1 MSDGFKDIRDASQK
15 TDAPLREMLS
25 QMRQALH
32 WLRDNT
38 LTIRELRGAGL
49 ADERGR
55 LLPIDLSQI
64 AEGAQGPA
72 GEQGPPGAGVE
83 PPDLTQPPTPTG
95 LTAVGALASVI
106 AQWGNPSYTAG
117 HGHKQ
122 TNIYATKQ
130 PAADATLYTIAD
142 AVRVSAAPGAQT
154 IASVASDPDVKWRI
168 WIKWESNDGV
178 ESDPAGGVN
187 GVVVTTGQDVSALLA
202 VLSGELTA
210 TQLASSLATPIA
222 LIPSKTQTF
231 RQAAVPTA
239 VATGD
244 LWIDTGAT
252 NLLLRSQEFDN
263 AYWGKTGASVAGAS
277 INASTAPDGTLTA
290 DKLTESGANSN
301 HYLEAPPPVL
311 AAGVHDLSVYAKA
324 AGRSWICLGLGPGER
339 AFFDLATGAV
349 STVTAGVTASSVSVG
364 DGWFRISINRTV
376 AAGAT
381 PVQFILATG
390 PGTIGYTGDGVS
402 GVLLWGAMLR
412 EGALARYVPTEGAP
426 VSTVGNNQTL
436 RWSGT
441 AWELSDDARIGET
454 SAAVTTEIANRIS
467 GDSANASAINTVNA
481 RLNSGGDVAGAIVS
495 VNATASTA
503 LTNAATADGKAV
515 SAQSAANAAQG
526 TANTANA
533 LATANASLITTVQS
547 SLANASGNRVSN
559 SSFELDSNGDGVADG
574 FLIYNNSGMAVAAS
588 RTPGRLGGYAQK
600 IDFTGTANASQQGI
614 IVATANQLW
623 EPGKTY
629 VAAFYAKAG
638 GAQVGMSIATRWSVA
653 PQAQEVLLNPV
664 LSTSWQRYA
673 FKFTMQASLV
683 EPDGLLHL
691 TTTDGWVARN
701 GPIEFDDV
709 TIYEGTEL
717 LAYEPGRDGGGLMT
731 AAVQTEATT
740 RASQDGL
747 LFAKYGVKLDVNGY
761 TIGWAANNDGVQ
773 GTIVFRTDTFIV
785 GGTGYSPVQ
794 PFIIRTSGG
803 TEGGVSYPAGV
814 YMDSAY
820 ITNLTAMWA
829 RFGTLVADS
838 VQATEISAA
847 RLTVGTGAIGGN
859 LRSTTY
865 TGGSIGW
872 IVRPDGYAEFNNVVV
887 RGTVYA
893 SAGAIGGSY
902 IGSTYIQST
911 TWVSGSNGWR
921 FNSDGTGWV
930 GGIYMDTT
938 SIRSANYIL
947 NSQGFALRAD
957 GTGQIGG
964 LKINAT
970 NIESSNYVAG
980 TSGMRIS
987 YNGDVEIDNLTA
999 RGNITASSLDA
1010 LTADIVQ
1017 TIHVAG
1023 DAVGSNKFAQF
1034 QGYTPTGWNS
1044 LCSITQT
1051 GFPAN
1056 SKSIVFF
1063 ELYIQHLNALSGST
1077 ATLSWAIKCN
1087 GVDIYGPVP
1096 TWTMTFGQSRTI
1108 ALRPIAHTSSPV
1120 APVYSLHVY
1129 ASNSDVYVD
1138 ASITVIG
1145 VKK

>member
-38 LTIRELRGAGL
+38 PTIRALQGAGL

-64 AEGAQGPA
+64 AVGAQGPA

-187 GVVVTTGQDVSALLA
+187 GVVVTTGQDVSALLS

-210 TQLASSLATPIA
+210 AQLASSLATPIA

-244 LWIDTGAT
+244 LWIDTGST
-252 NLLLRSQEFDN
+252 NLFLWSDDMVQWAASASAGCTIVADAVAGPDGVINADKIREGTANQAHLFDRN
-263 AYWGKTGASVAGAS
+263 QALDATGAYTLATSAKSAERSVL
-277 INASTAPDGTLTA
+277 I
-290 DKLTESGANSN
+290 
-301 HYLEAPPPVL
+301 
-311 AAGVHDLSVYAKA
+311 
-324 AGRSWICLGLGPGER
+324 LGLQCGGQSMIR
-339 AFFDLATGAV
+339 WRFNLATGVASALDAGGSGGMVSEGGGWYRCWLTAAMGSTVSPIQRIQIEDNDSGPTIYTGNGASGLYVAARQLEAGSTRGRYIPTTSASV
-349 STVTAGVTASSVSVG
+349 ST
-364 DGWFRISINRTV
+364 I
-376 AAGAT
+376 
-381 PVQFILATG
+381 
-390 PGTIGYTGDGVS
+390 
-402 GVLLWGAMLR
+402 
-412 EGALARYVPTEGAP
+412 
-426 VSTVGNNQTL
+426 GNNQTL
-436 RWSGT
+436 RWSGA
-441 AWELSDDARIGET
+441 AWVLSDDARIGAT
-454 SAAVTTEIANRIS
+454 AAAVVTETANRIS
-467 GDSANASAINTVNA
+467 GDA
-481 RLNSGGDVAGAIVS
+481 
-495 VNATASTA
+495 
-503 LTNAATADGKAV
+503 
-515 SAQSAANAAQG
+515 
-526 TANTANA
+526 
-533 LATANASLITTVQS
+533 ANASLITTVQS
-547 SLANASGNRVSN
+547 SLANAAGNRVKN
-559 SSFELDSNGDGVADG
+559 SSFELDVNGNGFADGVG
-574 FLIYNNSGMAVAAS
+574 EYNNGAISTSVSLVAG
-588 RTPGRLGGYAQK
+588 RTGGLAQRVN
-600 IDFTGTANASQQGI
+600 FTGTANTNTQGI
-614 IVATANQLW
+614 NIQSSNMNPDWVT
-623 EPGKTY
+623 GKTY
-629 VAAFYAKAG
+629 VISFYAKGSG
-638 GAQVGMSIATRWSVA
+638 GQIGRTMVLGWNTHPATSTT
-653 PQAQEVLLNPV
+653 LLNPP
-664 LSTSWQRYA
+664 LSSEWQRYA
-673 FKFTMQASLV
+673 FRITWGASV
-683 EPDGLLHL
+683 ETGGQIYL
-691 TTTDGWVARN
+691 TSATGSPARN
-701 GPIEFDDV
+701 GILDFDDLMV
-709 TIYEGTEL
+709 QEGDTL
-717 LAYEPGRDGGGLMT
+717 TAYTPGLDGGGALT
-731 AAVQTEATT
+731 ASVQTEAAT

-838 VQATEISAA
+838 VQATEISAS

-893 SAGAIGGSY
+893 SAGAIGGSF

-938 SIRSANYIL
+938 SIRSSNYIL

-964 LKINAT
+964 LKVNAT

-980 TSGMRIS
+980 TSGMRIN

-999 RGNITASSLDA
+999 RGDITANHLDA
-1010 LTADIVQ
+1010 ASGTFSGTMTAAAVEAVDSINLKGNSVVIPVGVEWSGSVSNNTTWVTGTGSFDAKGGGVIVSGS
-1017 TIHVAG
+1017 VRVSG
-1023 DAVGSNKFAQF
+1023 SVVGGSSGRAVLRIYRDGSLLRSAYGKRISPGSSEEADLAYVFMD
-1034 QGYTPTGWNS
+1034 TPTSGGHTYQIGGSVENQNNRIIAAS
-1044 LCSITQT
+1044 LACV
-1051 GFPAN
+1051 A
-1056 SKSIVFF
+1056 
-1063 ELYIQHLNALSGST
+1063 
-1077 ATLSWAIKCN
+1077 AIKL
-1087 GVDIYGPVP
+1087 GV
-1096 TWTMTFGQSRTI
+1096 
-1108 ALRPIAHTSSPV
+1108 
-1120 APVYSLHVY
+1120 
-1129 ASNSDVYVD
+1129 
-1138 ASITVIG
+1138 
-1145 VKK
+1145 

>member
-38 LTIRELRGAGL
+38 PTIRALQGAGL

-64 AEGAQGPA
+64 AVGAQGPA
-72 GEQGPPGAGVE
+72 GDQGPPGAGVE

-178 ESDPAGGVN
+178 ESPPAGGVN
-187 GVVVTTGQDVSALLA
+187 GVVATTGQDVSSILS

-244 LWIDTGAT
+244 LWIDTGST
-252 NLLLRSQEFDN
+252 NLLLRSQEFGDSYWEKVSATVFDN
-263 AYWGKTGASVAGAS
+263 AVS
-277 INASTAPDGTLTA
+277 APDGSTTAEKIIESAATA
-290 DKLTESGANSN
+290 DHALRLSSTSLSAGQ
-301 HYLEAPPPVL
+301 HVL
-311 AAGVHDLSVYAKA
+311 SIYAKA
-324 AGRSWICLGLGPGER
+324 AER
-339 AFFDLATGAV
+339 TTLTLYKNNSGSNEARLFNLSTGTTSANGIGYGNATGYGMEDV
-349 STVTAGVTASSVSVG
+349 GGGWWRCWILVNSTGGSSGVGFLLQGASYAG
-364 DGWFRISINRTV
+364 DGT
-376 AAGAT
+376 
-381 PVQFILATG
+381 
-390 PGTIGYTGDGVS
+390 S
-402 GVLLWGAMLR
+402 GLYLWGAQL
-412 EGALARYVPTEGAP
+412 EQASAIGRYIPTTSAS

-436 RWSGT
+436 RWSGS
-441 AWELSDDARIGET
+441 AWVLSDDARIGAT
-454 SAAVTTEIANRIS
+454 AAAVTTEITNRIN
-467 GDSANASAINTVNA
+467 GDA
-481 RLNSGGDVAGAIVS
+481 
-495 VNATASTA
+495 
-503 LTNAATADGKAV
+503 
-515 SAQSAANAAQG
+515 
-526 TANTANA
+526 
-533 LATANASLITTVQS
+533 ANASLITTVQS
-547 SLANASGNRVSN
+547 SVQAQRAAGASIWPDPHILDAAAWQAAIWGALPSIVTLSDGVSGTKAFRSPSGSWASARGVKRVPLTEDRKYRVSAKVRRTADAN
-559 SSFELDSNGDGVADG
+559 GVFYLRLDRGTAETGAYEELAIGVEVITPTTSWAT
-574 FLIYNNSGMAVAAS
+574 YSGEFTAAS
-588 RTPGRLGGYAQK
+588 TQK
-600 IDFTGTANASQQGI
+600 FGS
-614 IVATANQLW
+614 
-623 EPGKTY
+623 P
-629 VAAFYAKAG
+629 
-638 GAQVGMSIATRWSVA
+638 M
-653 PQAQEVLLNPV
+653 VLLN
-664 LSTSWQRYA
+664 LSGTLGYMEAQDVR
-673 FKFTMQASLV
+673 
-683 EPDGLLHL
+683 
-691 TTTDGWVARN
+691 
-701 GPIEFDDV
+701 IEDV
-709 TIYEGTEL
+709 TEATT
-717 LAYEPGRDGGGLMT
+717 LA
-731 AAVQTEATT
+731 ASVQTEAAT

-794 PFIIRTSGG
+794 PFIIRTSSG

-872 IVRPDGYAEFNNVVV
+872 IVRPDGYAEFNDVVV

-964 LKINAT
+964 LKVNADS
-970 NIESSNYVAG
+970 IESSNYVAG
-980 TSGMRIS
+980 TSGMRIN

-999 RGNITASSLDA
+999 RGNITANHLDA
-1010 LTADIVQ
+1010 ASGTFAGTMTA
-1017 TIHVAG
+1017 A
-1023 DAVGSNKFAQF
+1023 AVNAVDSINIKDNAVVVPVSATWLAPLGSNGNDTWVASTPSFDARGGAVAITATVVITAVSGTGFLFYSLRIYRDGWQV
-1034 QGYTPTGWNS
+1034 QGFVDTLLGGAGTSVSHVVTATFVDTPPPGSHSYQIGGSNGTNNNR
-1044 LCSITQT
+1044 ITQ
-1051 GFPAN
+1051 A
-1056 SKSIVFF
+1056 S
-1063 ELYIQHLNALSGST
+1063 LSCVV
-1077 ATLSWAIKCN
+1077 AIKL
-1087 GVDIYGPVP
+1087 GPP
-1096 TWTMTFGQSRTI
+1096 
-1108 ALRPIAHTSSPV
+1108 
-1120 APVYSLHVY
+1120 
-1129 ASNSDVYVD
+1129 
-1138 ASITVIG
+1138 
-1145 VKK
+1145 